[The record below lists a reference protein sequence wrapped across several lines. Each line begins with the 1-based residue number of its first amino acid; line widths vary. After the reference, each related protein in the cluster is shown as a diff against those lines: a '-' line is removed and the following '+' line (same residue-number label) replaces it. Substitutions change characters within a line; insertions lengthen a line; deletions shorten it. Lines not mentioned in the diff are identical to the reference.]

1 MLKNTLRPR
10 VIKLNA
16 VYLLSLLWMIFLFS
30 GCAKIP
36 SELKFWQAKETK
48 KKEEA
53 PLAELISKAERYFHR
68 GQYDLAYQYY
78 EEIKNKYPGTP
89 EAVLSELRLA
99 DTKFWEG
106 SYLEA
111 ITLYE
116 EFEKFYPNNEAIPYV
131 IFQIGTCYY
140 KLRQPID
147 RDPTYAKKAI
157 ETYQRLLQTFPDSP
171 YTIEAKKRISE
182 LRELLAQHELYV
194 ARFYY
199 KIKYYRAAY
208 KRLLYLLETYPE
220 TQAAQYAKNL
230 LNNYYHMAL
239 KETEELNKGEKRDF
253 FGGIVP

>member
-1 MLKNTLRPR
+1 MRLLRA
-10 VIKLNA
+10 I
-16 VYLLSLLWMIFLFS
+16 LLIFLLALFS
-30 GCAKIP
+30 GCGAIPKELQFWRPSEAKIEKESP
-36 SELKFWQAKETK
+36 LYELMQR
-48 KKEEA
+48 
-53 PLAELISKAERYFHR
+53 AERSFQR
-68 GQYDLAYQYY
+68 GRYDLAYQYY

-89 EAVLSELRLA
+89 EAVLAELRLA

-140 KLRQPID
+140 KLRQTID

-157 ETYQRLLQTFPDSP
+157 ETYQRLLQTYPDSP
-171 YTIEAKKRISE
+171 YSIEAKKRISE

-194 ARFYY
+194 ARFYH

-208 KRLLYLLETYPE
+208 KRLLYLIETYPD
-220 TQAAQYAKNL
+220 THAAKYATGL
-230 LNNYYHMAL
+230 LEKYYQLAL
-239 KETEELNKGEKRDF
+239 KETEELNAGIKRDF
-253 FGGIVP
+253 FGAQVP

>member
-1 MLKNTLRPR
+1 VKPK
-10 VIKLNA
+10 II
-16 VYLLSLLWMIFLFS
+16 LLFLVFLFLS
-30 GCAKIP
+30 GCAKVP
-36 SELKFWQAKETK
+36 SELKFWQAKEK
-48 KKEEA
+48 KAKEES
-53 PLAELISKAERYFHR
+53 PLAELLERAERNFQK
-68 GQYDLAYQYY
+68 GQYDLATQYY

-89 EAVLSELRLA
+89 EAVHSELRLA

-111 ITLYE
+111 IPLYE

-131 IFQIGTCYY
+131 IFQIGTCYD
-140 KLRQPID
+140 KLRQTID

-171 YTIEAKKRISE
+171 YHLEAKKRISE

-220 TQAAQYAKNL
+220 TQGAQFAKNL
-230 LNNYYHMAL
+230 LNQYYQMAL
-239 KETEELNKGEKRDF
+239 KETEDLNAGEKKDF
-253 FGGIVP
+253 FGGLFP

>member
-1 MLKNTLRPR
+1 MKAYRIFSFL
-10 VIKLNA
+10 
-16 VYLLSLLWMIFLFS
+16 FLFS
-30 GCAKIP
+30 FVISGCGAIPKELQFWKPREAKIEKEYP
-36 SELKFWQAKETK
+36 LYELMQR
-48 KKEEA
+48 
-53 PLAELISKAERYFHR
+53 AERNFQK

-89 EAVLSELRLA
+89 EAILAELRLA

-140 KLRQPID
+140 KLRQSID

-157 ETYQRLLQTFPDSP
+157 DAYQRLLQTFPDSP
-171 YTIEAKKRISE
+171 YTIEAKKRIAE

-208 KRLLYLLETYPE
+208 KRLLYLIETYPE
-220 TQAAQYAKNL
+220 TYAARYAEGL
-230 LNNYYHMAL
+230 LEKYYRMAL
-239 KETEELNKGEKRDF
+239 KETEELNQGVKKDF
-253 FGGIVP
+253 FGGLVP

>member
-1 MLKNTLRPR
+1 MK
-10 VIKLNA
+10 
-16 VYLLSLLWMIFLFS
+16 IF
-30 GCAKIP
+30 
-36 SELKFWQAKETK
+36 KFF
-48 KKEEA
+48 
-53 PLAELISKAERYFHR
+53 LLISFTFFFLYGCGVIPKELQFWRPGEAKVEKESPLYELMQRAERSFQR

-89 EAVLSELRLA
+89 EAVLAELRLA

-140 KLRQPID
+140 KLRQTLD

-157 ETYQRLLQTFPDSP
+157 ETYQRLLQTYPNNP
-171 YTIEAKKRISE
+171 YTLEAKKRIAE

-194 ARFYY
+194 AKFYS

-208 KRLLYLLETYPE
+208 KRLLYLVETYPE
-220 TQAAQYAKNL
+220 TYAAKYATGL
-230 LNNYYHMAL
+230 LEKYYRLAL
-239 KETEELNKGEKRDF
+239 KETEELNAGVKKDF
-253 FGGIVP
+253 FGGLVP